1 MNTGG
6 FTSMQKQLEAELR
19 SLSSESKR
27 RNSAIRHASD
37 KSVEILKRVHNFDEL
52 ERHPDF
58 VLPFILACQSRNAKM
73 TTLAMQCLQG
83 LSTVP
88 SIPRSRLSEILDAF
102 IEATHLAMEIQLKVL
117 QVVPIFFKTYGK
129 FIYGPLCKKLL
140 LCCSNLLHVPNK
152 APVVVG
158 TASATLQQLIDEIF
172 DRLSIE
178 SVVDDKQFEVL
189 ISNNETTK
197 VNVYRYD
204 ANKLFNNI
212 CSLNEVSIS
221 GPSNDGD
228 ILLDIGDIPID
239 YGLEILESILK
250 NSQKNLLECG
260 DLQYLL
266 RVKAI
271 PLLLR
276 CISSSKHFSTAVRSC
291 RCLKLLIRKEYLSTL
306 ELELEVILSLLI
318 HGISVESNLSA
329 WQRVLSLELFKDLS
343 QDTEIVNTLYMD
355 YDNYSDKKHV
365 FKYLLKECIGL
376 LNSPE
381 YITFLGS
388 SSIVQ
393 KMDSPLITTEN
404 SMVKTRF
411 MHLLD
416 KSNAP
421 SINITYIISLIL
433 GICNNLCEGL
443 SNSALDSSPLEKKMG
458 DKQHNG
464 ELENDSTIV
473 KVYSGLFSGLYE
485 INKLFLY
492 STSLETSIFHSV
504 VRAFQKLAHSA
515 GVLSLEEKLRKCMK
529 LFSILIVNNVISSN
543 RVPSNDMSRLVKSQQ
558 VREISGSRVLNNPG
572 ETISSPTTK
581 DLTKEIGDSSK
592 DKETKRQL
600 HPRNISPRQ
609 VSLLRAL
616 VSLSVSLGPV
626 FDSESWKYTFLT
638 WQWISYYIYG
648 PSADFKESFYSEDIP
663 PPPVLSKS
671 DVTSIESSLTKFFES
686 TSNYSC
692 STFQLVLTRL
702 ILDSKNT
709 LTLEQT
715 NLNLDND
722 IGYHP
727 LDAGNEIMP
736 CIYNK
741 AFFVN
746 KIGELATYN
755 CKKFLAGKNGKELWN
770 LLSNYMI
777 KLISNREMDNDSLRL
792 YSVRVFTEIIKKATN
807 EVGNSD
813 DQEDKVQQFGTLE
826 NLIIDSLM
834 ETINSIKQ
842 LDVGR
847 QEIYNGT
854 INVESD
860 ILFQLLLTLK
870 EILNEFG
877 ELLMNSWTNIFNIIN
892 SPFEWTVEDTNLSM
906 NEDIDDSSLF
916 EGIVQKHKN
925 MIQVSYD
932 VFKLISDDFL
942 QSLPMNVI
950 KCVIDTLVN
959 FVTQKRNLNI
969 SFSSIS
975 QFWLVGDYLRV
986 RFSPDTL
993 DLDDEK
999 RKKFSEKIT
1008 NQKLIEIITS
1018 DSSHNWEL
1026 YDGLWI
1032 YLLKNLVN
1040 CTNDDRIEVKN
1051 GAVQTFFR
1059 IIDSHSVCFPPW
1071 DLIFLEVIEP
1081 LLTKEWSNEELEN
1094 ETDFINITL
1103 QGLIKLYPEHFKD
1116 FKNNPTCSMEWS
1128 VLLNFMKRL
1137 LLSTSNNTKNAV
1149 ILNYQTLLKEILNTN
1164 NVPPGIL
1171 KDCCEIFTEYDI
1183 TYSDLSISAS
1193 NKTEYDCIYELITG
1207 FPSLYKLVFEYDAMT
1222 DEFVE
1227 KVLLLFNSAIKYP
1240 LLPEFVQDKTKPS
1253 SMQKAILSGLDIFA
1267 TKDFKDTEI
1276 LILLQLSTISVLAFD
1291 TREKIANKLGPKLPK
1306 SSLNRLP
1313 TFEAI
1318 SYMACT
1324 NLRAKVAKIVQ
1335 FDVSTLKAKH
1345 VLRIL
1350 KNLTEIIKR
1359 KSLIAG
1365 SANDEIPIW
1374 VLASNCFSDLSSKI
1388 FKSLQ
1393 GDAGNQLKD
1402 NFCDLFINVITTTLQ
1417 RINPEIDNQT
1427 EIDDLNE
1434 YSKYREIFLGNKIIE
1449 LFSERQLDIFI
1460 SAVWNCSFLYEFDEL
1475 ENALMRGCDTL
1486 AEFSSKLSAFD
1497 FSNLFGS
1504 TTNPPF
1510 LTKYK
1515 CSLECLQDLVKFML
1529 NSNEKLRKLTAP
1541 YLSARIALVL
1551 RRYISDEYL
1560 IGRAPIP
1567 KLRKIEL
1574 TTLLNGLCEIF
1585 RVILSKDS
1593 ALANK
1598 QIGVENLERLG
1609 PLILRT
1615 IPVSHKMDGLQ
1626 DKVLELSLDFTK
1638 LVI

>member
-1 MNTGG
+1 MTMNTGG
-6 FTSMQKQLEAELR
+6 FSSMQKQLEAELR

-27 RNSAIRHASD
+27 RNSTIRHASD
-37 KSVEILKRVHNFDEL
+37 KSVEILKRVHSFEEL

-58 VLPFILACQSRNAKM
+58 VQPFVLACQSRNAKM

-117 QVVPIFFKTYGK
+117 QVVPIFFKTYGR
-129 FIYGPLCKKLL
+129 FIYGPLCRKLL

-172 DRLSIE
+172 DRLSID
-178 SVVDDKQFEVL
+178 SVVDDKEFEVL
-189 ISNNETTK
+189 ISNSETTK

-204 ANKLFNNI
+204 ANKLFDNI
-212 CSLNEVSIS
+212 CSLNEINAS
-221 GPSNDGD
+221 GAVDD
-228 ILLDIGDIPID
+228 EDVLLDIGDIPID

-250 NSQKNLLECG
+250 NSQKNLLGCE

-291 RCLKLLIRKEYLSTL
+291 RCLKLLIRKEFLSIL

-318 HGISVESNLSA
+318 HGISVESNLCA

-343 QDTEIVNTLYMD
+343 QYTEIVNTLYMD
-355 YDNYSDKKHV
+355 YDNYPDKKHV
-365 FKYLLKECIGL
+365 FKYLLKECIDI

-381 YITFLGS
+381 YITFLAPS
-388 SSIVQ
+388 EIVE
-393 KMDSPLITTEN
+393 KMDAPLITTEN
-404 SMVKTRF
+404 STVKTKF

-421 SINITYIISLIL
+421 SINITYVISLIL
-433 GICNNLCEGL
+433 VICNHLCEGL
-443 SNSALDSSPLEKKMG
+443 SKSALDSSPAERKFE
-458 DKQHNG
+458 DKEHENG
-464 ELENDSTIV
+464 PGNDSTIV
-473 KVYSGLFSGLYE
+473 KVYSGLFSGLFE
-485 INKLFLY
+485 LNKLFLH
-492 STSLETSIFHSV
+492 STSLETPMFHSV

-515 GVLSLEEKLRKCMK
+515 GVLSLEDKLRACMK
-529 LFSILIVNNVISSN
+529 LFSILIANNVTSLDQIS
-543 RVPSNDMSRLVKSQQ
+543 PNDTTKPIRSLSIRN
-558 VREISGSRVLNNPG
+558 ISGSRVLNGPG
-572 ETISSPTTK
+572 ETTRDKIR
-581 DLTKEIGDSSK
+581 DIGDSTK
-592 DKETKRQL
+592 DKELKRRL
-600 HPRNISPRQ
+600 HPRNINSRQ

-616 VSLSVSLGPV
+616 VSLSISLGPV

-638 WQWISYYIYG
+638 WQWVSYYIYG
-648 PSADFKESFYSEDIP
+648 PSADFKESFYLEDIP
-663 PPPVLSKS
+663 PPPMLNKS
-671 DVTSIESSLTKFFES
+671 DVTSIESSLAKFFES
-686 TSNYSC
+686 TSSYSC
-692 STFQLVLTRL
+692 STFHLVLTRL

-715 NLNLDND
+715 NLNIDNN

-727 LDAGNEIMP
+727 LDTNNEIMP

-755 CKKFLAGKNGKELWN
+755 CKKFLAGKNGKELWS
-770 LLSNYMI
+770 LLSTYMI
-777 KLISNREMDNDSLRL
+777 KLISNREMENDSLRL
-792 YSVRVFTEIIKKATN
+792 YSVRVFTDIIKKAAN
-807 EVGNSD
+807 QVGNSD
-813 DQEDKVQQFGTLE
+813 EQEDNIKQFGTLE

-834 ETINSIKQ
+834 ATINSIKQ
-842 LDVGR
+842 LDVGK

-877 ELLMNSWTNIFNIIN
+877 ELLMKSWTNVFNIIN
-892 SPFEWTVEDTNLSM
+892 SPFEWTIEDADLSAS
-906 NEDIDDSSLF
+906 EDIDDSSLF
-916 EGIVQKHKN
+916 EGIIQKHKN

-950 KCVIDTLVN
+950 KCVINTLVN

-986 RFSPDTL
+986 RFNPDTL
-993 DLDDEK
+993 DLNDERHK
-999 RKKFSEKIT
+999 SFAEKIR

-1026 YDGLWI
+1026 YNGLWI
-1032 YLLKNLVN
+1032 YLLKNLMN

-1071 DLIFLEVIEP
+1071 NLIFLEVIEP

-1116 FKNNPTCSMEWS
+1116 FKNKNSCAKEWS
-1128 VLLNFMKRL
+1128 MLLNFLKKL
-1137 LLSTSNNTKNAV
+1137 LLSTSNNTKHTV
-1149 ILNYQTLLKEILNTN
+1149 ILNYQTLLEKIITIE
-1164 NVPPGIL
+1164 NVPYDIL
-1171 KDCCEIFTEYDI
+1171 QNCCEIFTDYNI
-1183 TYSDLSISAS
+1183 TYSDLSISTS
-1193 NKTEYDCIYELITG
+1193 NKTEYDCLYELIAG
-1207 FPSLYKLVFEYDAMT
+1207 FPFLYQLISKYDAMT

-1253 SMQKAILSGLDIFA
+1253 SMQKAILSSLDIFT
-1267 TKDFKDTEI
+1267 TKDSEDTEI
-1276 LILLQLSTISVLAFD
+1276 LVLLQLSTISILAFD
-1291 TREKIANKLGPKLPK
+1291 TREKIEKKLGPKLPK
-1306 SSLNRLP
+1306 SLLNRLP

-1318 SYMACT
+1318 SYMSCT
-1324 NLRAKVAKIVQ
+1324 NLRNRVAKIDEFGVP
-1335 FDVSTLKAKH
+1335 TLKAKH
-1345 VLRIL
+1345 ILRIL

-1365 SANDEIPIW
+1365 PTNDEIPVW
-1374 VLASNCFSDLSSKI
+1374 VLASNCFSDLSNKI
-1388 FKSLQ
+1388 LKSLHK
-1393 GDAGNQLKD
+1393 DTGNPLKD
-1402 NFCDLFINVITTTLQ
+1402 NFCDLFINVIITTLQ
-1417 RINPEIDNQT
+1417 RISPELDNQT

-1434 YSKYREIFLGNKIIE
+1434 YSKYREILLSNEIIS

-1460 SAVWNCSFLYEFDEL
+1460 SAVWNGSFLYEFDEL
-1475 ENALMRGCDTL
+1475 ENALMKDCGTF
-1486 AEFSSKLSAFD
+1486 AELSSKLSTFD
-1497 FSNLFGS
+1497 FSSLFGS
-1504 TTNPPF
+1504 TTNPHF

-1515 CSLECLQDLVKFML
+1515 CSIECLQDLVNFML
-1529 NSNEKLRKLTAP
+1529 NPNEKLRKLTAP
-1541 YLSARIALVL
+1541 YLSARIALAL

-1567 KLRKIEL
+1567 KLRKTEL
-1574 TTLLNGLCEIF
+1574 ATLLNGLCGIL
-1585 RVILSKDS
+1585 RVILDQNSSLD
-1593 ALANK
+1593 NK
-1598 QIGVENLERLG
+1598 RTGVENLQTLS

-1638 LVI
+1638 LD

>member
-1 MNTGG
+1 
-6 FTSMQKQLEAELR
+6 MQRQLEAELR

-27 RNSAIRHASD
+27 RNSSIRHASD
-37 KSVEILKRVHNFDEL
+37 KSIEILKRVHNFGEL

-58 VLPFILACQSRNAKM
+58 VLPFVLACQSRNAKM

-172 DRLSIE
+172 DRLSIG
-178 SVVDDKQFEVL
+178 SVEDDKQFEVL

-204 ANKLFNNI
+204 ANKLFDNI
-212 CSLNEVSIS
+212 CSLNEINTNGSI
-221 GPSNDGD
+221 NDED
-228 ILLDIGDIPID
+228 MLLDIGDIPID

-250 NSQKNLLECG
+250 NSQKNLLECE

-291 RCLKLLIRKEYLSTL
+291 RCLKLLIRKEYLSML

-318 HGISVESNLSA
+318 HGISVESNLSG

-343 QDTEIVNTLYMD
+343 QDPEIVNTLYMD
-355 YDNYSDKKHV
+355 YDNYPDKKHV
-365 FKYLLKECIGL
+365 FKYLLKECIDL

-381 YITFLGS
+381 YITFLAPS
-388 SSIVQ
+388 VVVE

-404 SMVKTRF
+404 SVVKTRF

-416 KSNAP
+416 KSSAP
-421 SINITYIISLIL
+421 SINITYIISLVLTIS
-433 GICNNLCEGL
+433 NHLCEGL
-443 SNSALDSSPLEKKMG
+443 SKSALESSPLERTDE
-458 DKQHNG
+458 DKQREEGSGNG
-464 ELENDSTIV
+464 SSVV
-473 KVYSGLFSGLYE
+473 KVYSGLFSGLFE

-492 STSLETSIFHSV
+492 STSLETSIFHLV

-515 GVLSLEEKLRKCMK
+515 GVLSLDDKLRACMK
-529 LFSILIVNNVISSN
+529 LFSILITNNASLTQFSVNDLS
-543 RVPSNDMSRLVKSQQ
+543 D
-558 VREISGSRVLNNPG
+558 
-572 ETISSPTTK
+572 TTK
-581 DLTKEIGDSSK
+581 DQNVKTISAPKVANSPVETTKDSTRAISVAMKNKEI
-592 DKETKRQL
+592 KRRL
-600 HPRNISPRQ
+600 HPRNVNSRQ

-616 VSLSVSLGPV
+616 VSLSISLGPI

-663 PPPVLSKS
+663 PPPILTKS

-686 TSNYSC
+686 TSSYSC
-692 STFQLVLTRL
+692 STFHLLLTRL

-715 NLNLDND
+715 NLNHANG

-727 LDAGNEIMP
+727 LDENDEIIP

-755 CKKFLAGKNGKELWN
+755 CKKFISGKNGKELWS
-770 LLSNYMI
+770 LISTYMI
-777 KLISNREMDNDSLRL
+777 KLISNREMENDSLRL
-792 YSVRVFTEIIKKATN
+792 YSVRVFTDIIKKAIS

-813 DQEDKVQQFGTLE
+813 EQEDKIKQFGTLE

-834 ETINSIKQ
+834 ATINSIKQ
-842 LDVGR
+842 LDIGK

-892 SPFEWTVEDTNLSM
+892 SPFEWTVEDIDLSV

-942 QSLPMNVI
+942 QTLPMSVI

-959 FVTQKRNLNI
+959 FVTQNRNLNI

-986 RFSPDTL
+986 RFNPETL
-993 DLDDEK
+993 DLNDEK
-999 RKKFSEKIT
+999 SKCFSEKII

-1018 DSSHNWEL
+1018 GSSHNWEL
-1026 YDGLWI
+1026 YNGLWI
-1032 YLLKNLVN
+1032 YLLKNLIN
-1040 CTNDDRIEVKN
+1040 CTNDERIEVKN

-1081 LLTKEWSNEELEN
+1081 LLTKEWSNEELEK
-1094 ETDFINITL
+1094 ETDFINVTL
-1103 QGLIKLYPEHFKD
+1103 QGLIKLYPERFKD
-1116 FKNNPTCSMEWS
+1116 FQNNINCAKEWS
-1128 VLLNFMKRL
+1128 ILLNFLKN
-1137 LLSTSNNTKNAV
+1137 LLSSNSNNTKNAV
-1149 ILNYQTLLKEILNTN
+1149 ILNYQTLLKEIIKIE
-1164 NVPPGIL
+1164 NVPSDIL
-1171 KDCCEIFTEYDI
+1171 KKCCEIFTDYNI
-1183 TYSDLSISAS
+1183 TYSDISISAS
-1193 NKTEYDCIYELITG
+1193 NKTEYDCICELITG
-1207 FPSLYKLVFEYDAMT
+1207 FPSLYQLISKYDAMT

-1253 SMQKAILSGLDIFA
+1253 SMQKAILSGLDIFS
-1267 TKDFKDTEI
+1267 TGDSKDTEI
-1276 LILLQLSTISVLAFD
+1276 LILLQLSTISILAFD
-1291 TREKIANKLGPKLPK
+1291 TREKIIKKLGPKLPK
-1306 SSLNRLP
+1306 ASLNRLP

-1318 SYMACT
+1318 SYLSCS
-1324 NLRAKVAKIVQ
+1324 NLRNRIAKIDQ
-1335 FDVSTLKAKH
+1335 FGISTLKAKH

-1350 KNLTEIIKR
+1350 RNLAEIIKR

-1365 SANDEIPIW
+1365 STNDEIPIW
-1374 VLASNCFSDLSSKI
+1374 VVASNCFSDLSNKI

-1393 GDAGNQLKD
+1393 QDLGNPLKD
-1402 NFCDLFINVITTTLQ
+1402 NFCDLFISVIVTTLQ
-1417 RINPEIDNQT
+1417 RISPELDNLT

-1434 YSKYREIFLGNKIIE
+1434 YSKYREILLGNKIID
-1449 LFSERQLDIFI
+1449 LFNERQLDIFI
-1460 SAVWNCSFLYEFDEL
+1460 SAVWNSSFLYEFDEL
-1475 ENALMRGCDTL
+1475 EDALMKDCSTFSEL
-1486 AEFSSKLSAFD
+1486 SFKLSSFNFSS
-1497 FSNLFGS
+1497 LFGS
-1504 TTNPPF
+1504 TTNPHF

-1515 CSLECLQDLVKFML
+1515 CSLECLQDLVNFML
-1529 NSNEKLRKLTAP
+1529 NQNEKLRELTAP
-1541 YLSARIALVL
+1541 YLSARIALAL

-1567 KLRKIEL
+1567 KLRKKEL
-1574 TTLLNGLCEIF
+1574 ATLLNGLCGIL
-1585 RVILSKDS
+1585 RVILDQNSS
-1593 ALANK
+1593 LGNK
-1598 QIGVENLERLG
+1598 QIGVQNLQTLS
-1609 PLILRT
+1609 PLVLRT

-1626 DKVLELSLDFTK
+1626 DKVLELSLGFTK
-1638 LVI
+1638 LD

>member
-1 MNTGG
+1 MTMNTGG
-6 FTSMQKQLEAELR
+6 FSSMQKQLEAELR

-27 RNSAIRHASD
+27 RNSTIRHASD
-37 KSVEILKRVHNFDEL
+37 KSVEILKRVHSFEEL

-58 VLPFILACQSRNAKM
+58 VLPFVLACQSRNAKM

-88 SIPRSRLSEILDAF
+88 SIPRGRLSEILDAF

-172 DRLSIE
+172 DRLAMD

-197 VNVYRYD
+197 VNVYRHD
-204 ANKLFNNI
+204 ANKLFDNI
-212 CSLNEVSIS
+212 CSLNELNTS
-221 GPSNDGD
+221 GSANDD
-228 ILLDIGDIPID
+228 SMLLDIGDIPID

-250 NSQKNLLECG
+250 NSQKILLGCG

-291 RCLKLLIRKEYLSTL
+291 RCLKLLIKKEYLSVL

-318 HGISVESNLSA
+318 HGISIESNLSA
-329 WQRVLSLELFKDLS
+329 WQRVLSLELFNDLS

-355 YDNYSDKKHV
+355 YDNYPDKKHV
-365 FKYLLKECIGL
+365 FKYLLKECIDL

-381 YITFLGS
+381 YITFLAPS
-388 SSIVQ
+388 TIVE

-404 SMVKTRF
+404 STVKTKF

-421 SINITYIISLIL
+421 SINTIYVVSLIL
-433 GICNNLCEGL
+433 AICNHLCEGL
-443 SNSALDSSPLEKKMG
+443 SKSALESSSPEKKTG
-458 DKQHNG
+458 DKDREMG
-464 ELENDSTIV
+464 FEDDSTIA
-473 KVYSGLFSGLYE
+473 KVYSGLYSGLFE

-492 STSLETSIFHSV
+492 STSLEASIFHSV

-515 GVLSLEEKLRKCMK
+515 GVLSLEDKLRACMK
-529 LFSILIVNNVISSN
+529 LFSILIANNVSSLHQISPNDINKSIRGQHVRNVSGPNIVNNS
-543 RVPSNDMSRLVKSQQ
+543 
-558 VREISGSRVLNNPG
+558 G
-572 ETISSPTTK
+572 ETMK
-581 DLTKEIGDSSK
+581 DFSKETADSTK
-592 DKETKRQL
+592 DKEIKRRL
-600 HPRNISPRQ
+600 HPRNINSRQ

-616 VSLSVSLGPV
+616 ISLSISLGPI
-626 FDSESWKYTFLT
+626 FDSDSWKYTFLT

-663 PPPVLSKS
+663 PPPMLTKS

-692 STFQLVLTRL
+692 STFHLVLTRL

-727 LDAGNEIMP
+727 LGANNEIMP

-755 CKKFLAGKNGKELWN
+755 CRKFLGGKNGKELWN
-770 LLSNYMI
+770 LLSTYMI
-777 KLISNREMDNDSLRL
+777 KLISNREIDNDSLRL
-792 YSVRVFTEIIKKATN
+792 YSVRVFTDIIKKATN

-813 DQEDKVQQFGTLE
+813 EQENKVKQFGTLE

-834 ETINSIKQ
+834 ATINSIKQ
-842 LDVGR
+842 LDVGKL
-847 QEIYNGT
+847 EIYNGT

-877 ELLMNSWTNIFNIIN
+877 ELLMNSWKNIFNIIN
-892 SPFEWTVEDTNLSM
+892 SPFEWTVEDADLSM

-986 RFSPDTL
+986 RFNPDTL
-993 DLDDEK
+993 DSDDEK
-999 RKKFSEKIT
+999 RKSFSEKI
-1008 NQKLIEIITS
+1008 NDQKLIEIITS

-1026 YDGLWI
+1026 YNGLWI
-1032 YLLKNLVN
+1032 YLLKNLIN
-1040 CTNDDRIEVKN
+1040 CTNDERIEVKN

-1071 DLIFLEVIEP
+1071 DLIFLEVIKP

-1103 QGLIKLYPEHFKD
+1103 QGLIKLYPERFKD
-1116 FKNNPTCSMEWS
+1116 FENNTTCAKEWS
-1128 VLLNFMKRL
+1128 LLLNFLKKL
-1137 LLSTSNNTKNAV
+1137 LLSTSNNTKHAV
-1149 ILNYQTLLKEILNTN
+1149 ILNYQILLKEIINIE
-1164 NVPPGIL
+1164 NVPSDIL
-1171 KDCCEIFTEYDI
+1171 KNCCEIFTEYNI
-1183 TYSDLSISAS
+1183 TYSDLSINAS
-1193 NKTEYDCIYELITG
+1193 KRTEYDCLYELITG
-1207 FPSLYKLVFEYDAMT
+1207 FPSLYQLISKYDAMT
-1222 DEFVE
+1222 DEIVE

-1240 LLPEFVQDKTKPS
+1240 LLPEFAQDKTKPS
-1253 SMQKAILSGLDIFA
+1253 SLQNAILSGLDIFT
-1267 TKDFKDTEI
+1267 TKDSKDTEI
-1276 LILLQLSTISVLAFD
+1276 LVLLQLSTISILAFD
-1291 TREKIANKLGPKLPK
+1291 TREKITKKLGPKLPK

-1318 SYMACT
+1318 SYVSCT
-1324 NLRAKVAKIVQ
+1324 NLRNRVAKIDQ
-1335 FDVSTLKAKH
+1335 FGVSTLKAKH
-1345 VLRIL
+1345 ILRIL

-1365 SANDEIPIW
+1365 SSNDEIPIW
-1374 VLASNCFSDLSSKI
+1374 VLASNCFSDLSNKI

-1393 GDAGNQLKD
+1393 EDAENSLKD
-1402 NFCDLFINVITTTLQ
+1402 NFCDLFINVIITTLQ

-1434 YSKYREIFLGNKIIE
+1434 YSKYREILLGNKIID
-1449 LFSERQLDIFI
+1449 LFNERQLEIFI
-1460 SAVWNCSFLYEFDEL
+1460 SAVWNSSFLYEFDEL
-1475 ENALMRGCDTL
+1475 ENALMKDCGT
-1486 AEFSSKLSAFD
+1486 FSELSSRLSSFD
-1497 FSNLFGS
+1497 FSSLFGS
-1504 TTNPPF
+1504 TTNPCF

-1515 CSLECLQDLVKFML
+1515 CSLECLQDLVGFML
-1529 NSNEKLRKLTAP
+1529 NSNEKLRELTAP
-1541 YLSARIALVL
+1541 YLSARIALAL

-1567 KLRKIEL
+1567 KLRKTEL
-1574 TTLLNGLCEIF
+1574 ATLLNGLCEIL
-1585 RVILSKDS
+1585 RIVLDQNSSLD
-1593 ALANK
+1593 NK
-1598 QIGVENLERLG
+1598 QIGVKNLQTLS

-1626 DKVLELSLDFTK
+1626 DKVLELSLGFTK
-1638 LVI
+1638 LD

>member
-1 MNTGG
+1 MAMNTGG
-6 FTSMQKQLEAELR
+6 FDSMQRQLEAELR

-27 RNSAIRHASD
+27 RNSTIRHASD
-37 KSVEILKRVHNFDEL
+37 KSIEILKRVHSFEEL

-58 VLPFILACQSRNAKM
+58 ALPFVLACQSRNAKM

-178 SVVDDKQFEVL
+178 SVVDDKQYEVL
-189 ISNNETTK
+189 ISNSESIK

-204 ANKLFNNI
+204 ANKLFDNI
-212 CSLNEVSIS
+212 CSLNEISSNGAVS
-221 GPSNDGD
+221 DEEM
-228 ILLDIGDIPID
+228 LLDIGDIPID

-250 NSQKNLLECG
+250 NSQKNLLECQ

-276 CISSSKHFSTAVRSC
+276 CISSSRHFSTAVRSC
-291 RCLKLLIRKEYLSTL
+291 RCLKLLIRKEYLSIL

-318 HGISVESNLSA
+318 HGISVESNLSG

-343 QDTEIVNTLYMD
+343 QDPEIVNTLYMD
-355 YDNYSDKKHV
+355 YDNYPDKKHV
-365 FKYLLKECIGL
+365 FKYLLKECIVL

-381 YITFLGS
+381 YITFLAPS
-388 SSIVQ
+388 KVVE

-404 SMVKTRF
+404 STVKTKF

-433 GICNNLCEGL
+433 TICNHLCEGL
-443 SNSALDSSPLEKKMG
+443 NKSALESSPLEKKIE
-458 DKQHNG
+458 DKEREEG
-464 ELENDSTIV
+464 TGNDSTVV
-473 KVYSGLFSGLYE
+473 KVYSGLFSGLFE
-485 INKLFLY
+485 LNKLFLY
-492 STSLETSIFHSV
+492 STSLETSIFHLV

-515 GVLSLEEKLRKCMK
+515 GVLSLKDKLRACMK
-529 LFSILIVNNVISSN
+529 LFSILITNNVTSSN
-543 RVPSNDMSRLVKSQQ
+543 QYSFNDTSKSAKNQHTRNISTSSVTTSPVESTKNPSRSIADSAQN
-558 VREISGSRVLNNPG
+558 
-572 ETISSPTTK
+572 
-581 DLTKEIGDSSK
+581 KEM
-592 DKETKRQL
+592 KRRL
-600 HPRNISPRQ
+600 HPRNISSRQ

-616 VSLSVSLGPV
+616 ISLSISLGPI
-626 FDSESWKYTFLT
+626 FDSESWRYTFLT
-638 WQWISYYIYG
+638 WQWITYYIYG

-663 PPPVLSKS
+663 PPPILTKS

-686 TSNYSC
+686 TSSYSC
-692 STFQLVLTRL
+692 STFHLVLTRL

-715 NLNLDND
+715 NLNLTND

-727 LDAGNEIMP
+727 LDAKDEIIP

-755 CKKFLAGKNGKELWN
+755 CKKFLFGKNGKELWS
-770 LLSNYMI
+770 LISTYMI

-792 YSVRVFTEIIKKATN
+792 YTVRVFTDIIKKATN

-813 DQEDKVQQFGTLE
+813 EQDNKVKQFGTLE
-826 NLIIDSLM
+826 NLVIDSLM
-834 ETINSIKQ
+834 ATINSIKQ
-842 LDVGR
+842 LDIGK

-892 SPFEWTVEDTNLSM
+892 SPFEWTVEDTDFSV

-942 QSLPMNVI
+942 QSLPMSVI
-950 KCVIDTLVN
+950 KFVIDTLVN
-959 FVTQKRNLNI
+959 FVSQKRNLNI

-986 RFSPDTL
+986 RFNPETL
-993 DLDDEK
+993 NLSDEK
-999 RKKFSEKIT
+999 RRSLSEKIN

-1018 DSSHNWEL
+1018 SSSHDWEL
-1026 YDGLWI
+1026 YNGLWI
-1032 YLLKNLVN
+1032 YLLKNLIN
-1040 CTNDDRIEVKN
+1040 CTNDDRVEVKN

-1081 LLTKEWSNEELEN
+1081 LLTKEWSTEELEN
-1094 ETDFINITL
+1094 ETDFINVTL

-1116 FKNNPTCSMEWS
+1116 FKNNTTCAKEWS
-1128 VLLNFMKRL
+1128 MLLEFLKRL
-1137 LLSTSNNTKNAV
+1137 LSSTSNNTKNAV
-1149 ILNYQTLLKEILNTN
+1149 ILNYQTLLKEIITIED
-1164 NVPPGIL
+1164 VPSDIL
-1171 KDCCEIFTEYDI
+1171 KKCCEIFTDYNI
-1183 TYSDLSISAS
+1183 TYSDLSTNAS
-1193 NKTEYDCIYELITG
+1193 SKTEYDCIYELITG
-1207 FPSLYKLVFEYDAMT
+1207 FPPLYQLISKYDAMT

-1253 SMQKAILSGLDIFA
+1253 SMQKAILSGLDIFM
-1267 TKDFKDTEI
+1267 TNDSKDTEI
-1276 LILLQLSTISVLAFD
+1276 LILLQLSTISILAFD
-1291 TREKIANKLGPKLPK
+1291 TREKITKKLGPKLPK
-1306 SSLNRLP
+1306 ASLNRLP
-1313 TFEAI
+1313 TFETI
-1318 SYMACT
+1318 SYMSCS
-1324 NLRAKVAKIVQ
+1324 NLRNRIAKIDQ
-1335 FDVSTLKAKH
+1335 FGISTLKAKH
-1345 VLRIL
+1345 ILRIL
-1350 KNLTEIIKR
+1350 KNLAEIIKR
-1359 KSLIAG
+1359 KSLITG
-1365 SANDEIPIW
+1365 SESDEIPIW
-1374 VLASNCFSDLSSKI
+1374 VLASNCFCDLSNKI

-1393 GDAGNQLKD
+1393 EDAENPLKD
-1402 NFCDLFINVITTTLQ
+1402 NFCDLFINVIVVTLQ
-1417 RINPEIDNQT
+1417 RINPELDNLT

-1434 YSKYREIFLGNKIIE
+1434 YSKYREILLENRIID
-1449 LFSERQLDIFI
+1449 LFNERQLDTFI
-1460 SAVWNCSFLYEFDEL
+1460 YAVWDCSFLYEFDEL
-1475 ENALMRGCDTL
+1475 ENALMQDCGT
-1486 AEFSSKLSAFD
+1486 FSELSQKLSSFD
-1497 FSNLFGS
+1497 FSCIFGS
-1504 TTNPPF
+1504 TTNPRF
-1510 LTKYK
+1510 QTKYK
-1515 CSLECLQDLVKFML
+1515 CSLECLQDLVNFML
-1529 NSNEKLRKLTAP
+1529 NTNEKLRKLTAP
-1541 YLSARIALVL
+1541 YLSARIALAL

-1567 KLRKIEL
+1567 KLRKTEL
-1574 TTLLNGLCEIF
+1574 ATLLNGLC
-1585 RVILSKDS
+1585 VILRGVLDQNST
-1593 ALANK
+1593 LGNK
-1598 QIGVENLERLG
+1598 QIGVENLQTLS

-1626 DKVLELSLDFTK
+1626 DKVLELSLGFTK
-1638 LVI
+1638 LD